1 MANKSQTGIFYGWVI
16 VAVGFVVLMVL
27 WGFQYSYGIFFES
40 LCKEFNWTRTMV
52 SGAYSVFMVFHCALY
67 PVAGIAND
75 KYGPRMSLLL
85 CALLMSTGFALMS
98 RINAPWQLYMAYGVV
113 LGGGISFAFL
123 PVTSAVTHWFVKR
136 RGMAL
141 GITTA
146 GIGMGTLALA
156 PFAQF
161 LIFKFDW
168 RVSYLIIAGLVL
180 IIVLPI
186 SRLVRLNPSEKGLL
200 PYGAEE
206 TIARKTNDSLASM
219 ADFTAKEALKERA
232 FWILFLVDAFHIMAV
247 QTIMLHLKT
256 CATDVGISPMVAA
269 TILGAVGGASV
280 LGRIAMGSASDRI
293 GRREAYL
300 INLFLMAIMMLW
312 VIKAKQPWQFFLFS
326 TIFGFGYGGCVPL
339 GPAIIGDWFGTKYHG
354 SILGVLTLS
363 GAIGGIGPVMAGHI
377 YDVTGNYNLA
387 FIIEAIGLFIA
398 AGCCLLL
405 KAPSTRPA

>member
-1 MANKSQTGIFYGWVI
+1 
-16 VAVGFVVLMVL
+16 
-27 WGFQYSYGIFFES
+27 
-40 LCKEFNWTRTMV
+40 
-52 SGAYSVFMVFHCALY
+52 
-67 PVAGIAND
+67 
-75 KYGPRMSLLL
+75 
-85 CALLMSTGFALMS
+85 
-98 RINAPWQLYMAYGVV
+98 MAYGVV

-123 PVTSAVTHWFVKR
+123 PVTSTVTHWFVKR

-141 GITTA
+141 GLTTA

-206 TIARKTNDSLASM
+206 TSARKTNDSLASM
-219 ADFTAKEALKERA
+219 ADFTVKEALKERA
-232 FWILFLVDAFHIMAV
+232 FWILFLVDAFHIMAI
-247 QTIMLHLKT
+247 QTIMVHLKT

-269 TILGAVGGASV
+269 TILGTVGGASV

-312 VIKAKQPWQFFLFS
+312 LIKAKQPWQFFLFS

-354 SILGVLTLS
+354 SILGVLILS
-363 GAIGGIGPVMAGHI
+363 GAIGGVGPVMAGHI
-377 YDVTGNYNLA
+377 CDVTGNYNLA
-387 FIIEAIGLFIA
+387 FIIEAVGLFIA

-405 KAPSTRPA
+405 KAPSARPA